1 MDYSHVL
8 ALDISATLRP
18 DRLGHVILREPIYD
32 EARDELRASNQPRS
46 GGAVEHFPKPFL
58 QRLRARKLDLLDQL
72 PKHFGLLG

>member
-32 EARDELRASNQPRS
+32 EARDELRASNY
-46 GGAVEHFPKPFL
+46 PKI
-58 QRLRARKLDLLDQL
+58 
-72 PKHFGLLG
+72 